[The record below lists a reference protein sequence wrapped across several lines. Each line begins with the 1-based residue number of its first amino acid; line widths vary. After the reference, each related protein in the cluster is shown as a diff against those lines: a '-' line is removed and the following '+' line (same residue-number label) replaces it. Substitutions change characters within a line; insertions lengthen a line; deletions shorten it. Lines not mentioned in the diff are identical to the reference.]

1 MAASPPEWTTMPS
14 TGTSTDRRTLL
25 FRGTFDP
32 VHYGHLYII
41 SKAIE
46 LTDYERIV
54 VMPAAISNFKPGT
67 HPAGGA
73 DRLAMLSLALEH
85 VDARGREIV
94 LSSYEIDKSGVSYTY
109 DTVCEMYRRFGI
121 AGRLGFLMG
130 DDLLADPSRRYRH
143 DDLCALVDFV
153 CFTRDGVNLDC
164 PEGAAVRFFSVE
176 PFHASSTD
184 VRSGDMT
191 GLPPEV
197 ARYIEEHGLY
207 HAGRNRQ
214 GD

>member
-1 MAASPPEWTTMPS
+1 MPS

-25 FRGTFDP
+25 FGGTFDP

-94 LSSYEIDKSGVSYTY
+94 LSSYEIDKSGV
-109 DTVCEMYRRFGI
+109 
-121 AGRLGFLMG
+121 
-130 DDLLADPSRRYRH
+130 RYRY